1 MLYSIPFNNFNG
13 KDYRI
18 KIGTLEMAKFQEKD
32 IDVDNPSIKDDFE
45 IMCIGLKELD
55 PNTNKL
61 KHVNMKVEDFME
73 IWDESEVYNMDD
85 LIDLVEE
92 AVKKG
97 LYKGREQKK
106 RPE

>member
-1 MLYSIPFNNFNG
+1 MLYSVPFSGFNG

-18 KIGTLEMAKFQEKD
+18 KIGTLEMAKFQERN
-32 IDVDNPSIKDDFE
+32 IDVDNASIKDNFE
-45 IMCIGLKELD
+45 IMCIALKELD

-61 KHVNMKVEDFME
+61 IHVNMQVEEFMQL
-73 IWDESEVYNMDD
+73 WDESDYNIDD
-85 LIDLVEE
+85 LIDMVED

-106 RPE
+106 RAE